1 MRKIH
6 FVIAFLCSTFA
17 FSQLHHQM
25 ISSQGTTSTNNEGII
40 VTQTIGQ
47 QSVIGNSQVS
57 GLAFGQGFQQ
67 SIWTRLINT
76 NNENFIVEYYPN
88 PFIDYVTFNFTNM
101 SNETILVNI
110 FDIAGKQV
118 YSIGKEVNNNKLIL
132 NLGNLSNGSY
142 LVRLYNKNKT
152 FYTKLIKK

>member
-76 NNENFIVEYYPN
+76 NNENFSADYYPN

-101 SNETILVNI
+101 SDETILISI
-110 FDIAGKQV
+110 FDVAGKQV
-118 YSIGKEVNNNKLIL
+118 YSTSKEVSDNKLIL

-142 LVRLYNKNKT
+142 LVRLYNKKKT